1 MIKLVDLLEDSQNN
15 GMTIQVNK
23 DDQKGIMDVDI
34 YDPEGTKIGKI
45 ELDSYDE
52 GKTWTISGANIG
64 EEYRGK
70 GYYRQALIN
79 LVNKYPQI
87 KVVSAFRSPEAN
99 RAWKSLVD
107 KAGKDYKITS
117 KKVDGEIEHY
127 LSKH

>member
-1 MIKLVDLLEDSQNN
+1 MIKLIDLLENEENN
-15 GMTIQVNK
+15 KSTIKVKK

-34 YDPEGTKIGKI
+34 YDPEGTNIGKI

-64 EEYRGK
+64 EQYRGK
-70 GYYRQALIN
+70 GYYYQALVN
-79 LVNKYPQI
+79 LINKYPQI

-99 RAWKSLVD
+99 RAWKSLIN

-117 KKVDGEIEHY
+117 KKIDGEIEHY
-127 LSKH
+127 LSKN